1 MTQPLLLCC
10 DLDRTLIPNGVQTLS
25 DGAMDALHRV
35 AARPE
40 VTLAFV
46 TGRSRALVERAI
58 LKWRLP
64 VPDIVAGDVGTSIY
78 DVGPDH
84 LWREWQSWAE
94 AIAPDWNDRT
104 HADLAA
110 ALDGLDPLTRQA
122 EEGQARF
129 KLSYTAPA
137 DADAETLVRA
147 IRERLAPLDVAE
159 EVTWSV
165 DETVP
170 IGLVDILP
178 RSATKQGA
186 VECIRR
192 ERGFSPERTVFAGD
206 SGNDLP
212 VLAGPLRAILV
223 ANATDA
229 VRAEARRL
237 AAANGK
243 TGDLYLATGGWRGMN
258 GCYAAG
264 VLEGLAHFYPEV
276 EGWLD

>member
-1 MTQPLLLCC
+1 MAEPLLLCC
-10 DLDRTLIPNGVQTLS
+10 DLDRTLIPNGAQSVS
-25 DGAMDALHRV
+25 DGAMEALARL

-46 TGRSRALVERAI
+46 TGRSRILVERAI

-78 DVGPDH
+78 DVGPEH
-84 LWREWQSWAE
+84 LWREWQAWAE
-94 AIAPDWNDRT
+94 RIAPDWNGHR
-104 HADLAA
+104 HEALAA
-110 ALDGLDPLTRQA
+110 ALADIDLMTLQSD
-122 EEGQARF
+122 EGQARF
-129 KLSYTAPA
+129 KLSYSAPA
-137 DADAETLVRA
+137 DVDAAALIAAVEA
-147 IRERLAPLDVAE
+147 RLAPLGVRA
-159 EVTWSV
+159 EVTWSI

-178 RSATKQGA
+178 KSASKQGA
-186 VECIRR
+186 VECIR
-192 ERGFSPERTVFAGD
+192 EEKGFPPERTVFAGD

-223 ANATDA
+223 ANATEA
-229 VRAEARRL
+229 VRGEAQRR
-237 AAANGK
+237 AALNGK
-243 TGDLYLATGGWRGMN
+243 TGDLYLAKGGFRGMN

-276 EGWLD
+276 GEWLD

>member
-1 MTQPLLLCC
+1 MKLLLCC
-10 DLDRTLIPNGVQTLS
+10 DLDRTLIPNGPQTLS
-25 DGAMDALHRV
+25 DGAMDALHRL

-46 TGRSRALVERAI
+46 TGRSRTLVERAI

-64 VPDIVAGDVGTSIY
+64 VPDVVAGDVGTSIY
-78 DVGPDH
+78 DVGPDR
-84 LWREWQSWAE
+84 LWREWDAWA
-94 AIAPDWNDRT
+94 AVIAPDWNGRT

-110 ALDGLDPLTRQA
+110 ALEGLDDLNLQGA
-122 EEGQARF
+122 DGQSRF

-137 DADAETLVRA
+137 TADAGALVA
-147 IRERLAPLDVAE
+147 AAAARLAPLGVNA

-178 RSATKQGA
+178 KSASKQGA
-186 VECIRR
+186 VDCIRR
-192 ERGFSPERTVFAGD
+192 ERDFPPERTVFAGD

-223 ANATDA
+223 ANATDT
-229 VRAEARRL
+229 VRTRALEL

-243 TGDLYLATGGWRGMN
+243 TDDLYLARGGFRGMN

-264 VLEGLAHFYPEV
+264 VLEGLTHFYPEV
-276 EGWLD
+276 WGWLD

>member
-10 DLDRTLIPNGVQTLS
+10 DLDRTLIPNGQQTLS
-25 DGAMDALHRV
+25 DGAMAALHRI

-64 VPDIVAGDVGTSIY
+64 VPDVVAGDVGTSIH
-78 DVGPDH
+78 DVGPEH
-84 LWREWQSWAE
+84 LWREWATWAE
-94 AIAPDWNDRT
+94 AIADDWNGRS

-110 ALDGLDPLTRQA
+110 ALEGLEPLTLQGA
-122 EEGQARF
+122 EGQARF
-129 KLSYTAPA
+129 KLSYSAPA
-137 DADAETLVRA
+137 DTDAEALVRA
-147 IRERLAPLDVAE
+147 VEARLAPLGIRADI
-159 EVTWSV
+159 TWSI

-178 RSATKQGA
+178 ASASKQGA

-192 ERGFSPERTVFAGD
+192 TRGFAPERTVFAGD

-229 VRAEARRL
+229 VRGEALRR
-237 AAANGK
+237 AAANAK
-243 TGDLYLATGGWRGMN
+243 TADLYLARGGWRGMN